1 MFMTSVF
8 TSFLLLTVAIL
19 RPAIAIG
26 QTLDRIEAAKK
37 EGQVVFFSG
46 MIVQDTEALLAAFE
60 KRYPL
65 IKATHVRARGSALTA
80 RIQTESQAGVQSWD
94 VCNSTGFEGYV
105 LLE

>member
-37 EGQVVFFSG
+37 E
-46 MIVQDTEALLAAFE
+46 
-60 KRYPL
+60 
-65 IKATHVRARGSALTA
+65 AR
-80 RIQTESQAGVQSWD
+80 
-94 VCNSTGFEGYV
+94 
-105 LLE
+105 

>member
-19 RPAIAIG
+19 RPAIPTG

-60 KRYPL
+60 KRYPF
-65 IKATHVRARGSALTA
+65 IKAAHVRARGSALTA

>member
-1 MFMTSVF
+1 MFMTRVF
-8 TSFLLLTVAIL
+8 STFLLLTVAIL

-46 MIVQDTEALLAAFE
+46 MIVQDTEALLSAFE
-60 KRYPL
+60 KRYPF
-65 IKATHVRARGSALTA
+65 IKATRVRARGSELIA
-80 RIQTESQAGVQSWD
+80 RIQTERQAGVQSWD
-94 VCNSTGFEGYV
+94 VCNSSGFEGYV